1 MTQLEHSIYSWSSME
16 PLDTLEMH
24 VLARAY
30 RAAWRSLHAR
40 DPVSRHVIEALD
52 VMIVFGNRPHPGP
65 AVNQTLERSGLPLQ
79 VAWET
84 PDEPGNDPV

>member
-1 MTQLEHSIYSWSSME
+1 ME

-40 DPVSRHVIEALD
+40 DPVSRHVIESLD
-52 VMIVFGNRPHPGP
+52 VMIVFGNRPHTGP
-65 AVNQTLERSGLPLQ
+65 AANN
-79 VAWET
+79 AH
-84 PDEPGNDPV
+84 D

>member
-30 RAAWRSLHAR
+30 RAAWRSLHAL
-40 DPVSRHVIEALD
+40 DPVNRHVIESLD
-52 VMIVFGNRPHPGP
+52 VMIVFNNRLHPDP
-65 AVNQTLERSGLPLQ
+65 TANQTR
-79 VAWET
+79 
-84 PDEPGNDPV
+84 D

>member
-40 DPVSRHVIEALD
+40 DPVSRHVIENLD
-52 VMIVFGNRPHPGP
+52 LMIVFGNGPHPGP
-65 AVNQTLERSGLPLQ
+65 ATDKTNG
-79 VAWET
+79 
-84 PDEPGNDPV
+84 

>member
-1 MTQLEHSIYSWSSME
+1 MTQPEHSIYSWSSME

-40 DPVSRHVIEALD
+40 DPVSRHVIENLD
-52 VMIVFGNRPHPGP
+52 VMIVFGNRLLAGP
-65 AVNQTLERSGLPLQ
+65 ATDK
-79 VAWET
+79 AH
-84 PDEPGNDPV
+84 D

>member
-1 MTQLEHSIYSWSSME
+1 ME

-40 DPVSRHVIEALD
+40 DPVSRHVIVSLD
-52 VMIVFGNRPHPGP
+52 VMIVFGNQPHPGP
-65 AVNQTLERSGLPLQ
+65 AANKTLH
-79 VAWET
+79 VAWDT
-84 PDEPGNDPV
+84 PE

>member
-1 MTQLEHSIYSWSSME
+1 MTQPEHSIYSWSSME

-40 DPVSRHVIEALD
+40 DPVSRHVIVSLD
-52 VMIVFGNRPHPGP
+52 VMIVFGNQPPPGP
-65 AVNQTLERSGLPLQ
+65 AANKTLH
-79 VAWET
+79 VAWDT
-84 PDEPGNDPV
+84 PE

>member
-1 MTQLEHSIYSWSSME
+1 MTQPEHSIYSWSSME

-40 DPVSRHVIEALD
+40 DPVSRHIIESLD
-52 VMIVFGNRPHPGP
+52 VMIVFGKPAASRPRR
-65 AVNQTLERSGLPLQ
+65 Q
-79 VAWET
+79 
-84 PDEPGNDPV
+84 

>member
-1 MTQLEHSIYSWSSME
+1 ME

-40 DPVSRHVIEALD
+40 DPVSRHVIEGLD

-65 AVNQTLERSGLPLQ
+65 AAN
-79 VAWET
+79 ET
-84 PDEPGNDPV
+84 HD

>member
-1 MTQLEHSIYSWSSME
+1 MTQLEHSIYSWSTLE

-40 DPVSRHVIEALD
+40 DPVSRHVIAGLD
-52 VMIVFGNRPHPGP
+52 VVIEYDSLPRPDST
-65 AVNQTLERSGLPLQ
+65 ANQEH
-79 VAWET
+79 E
-84 PDEPGNDPV
+84 

>member
-1 MTQLEHSIYSWSSME
+1 ME

-40 DPVSRHVIEALD
+40 DPVSRHVIVSLD
-52 VMIVFGNRPHPGP
+52 VMIVFGNQPHPGP
-65 AVNQTLERSGLPLQ
+65 AANKTHG
-79 VAWET
+79 
-84 PDEPGNDPV
+84 